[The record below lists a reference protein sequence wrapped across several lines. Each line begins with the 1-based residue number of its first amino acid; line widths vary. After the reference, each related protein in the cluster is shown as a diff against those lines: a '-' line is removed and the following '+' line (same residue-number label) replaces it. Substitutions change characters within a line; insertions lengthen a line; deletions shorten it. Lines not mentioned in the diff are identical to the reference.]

1 MSEKLT
7 DVMTCDVGFEDH
19 FAYALWHNGV
29 PFIHGRFDAIGS
41 GNRLMNTVV
50 AYKRKL
56 NVSFPS
62 MYVVKIKKVILEGI
76 EFWVTPRGIAG
87 RGDAVQIAYL
97 VGALIYVTLE
107 SGIECKVVDA
117 KEWRGQLTNKA
128 LNAVIER
135 HYGFKPVEHVREAI
149 GIGMNEMGLLHE
161 RFRRNSKM

>member
-1 MSEKLT
+1 MSNKL
-7 DVMTCDVGFEDH
+7 DGVMTCDVGFENH
-19 FAYALWHNGV
+19 FAYVIWVDGDPWIRDKFCTV
-29 PFIHGRFDAIGS
+29 GS
-41 GNRLMNTVV
+41 GNKFMNTIVAFRGRLKLYDISIQKVV
-50 AYKRKL
+50 
-56 NVSFPS
+56 
-62 MYVVKIKKVILEGI
+62 LEGI

-107 SGIECKVVDA
+107 SGRECKVVDA
-117 KEWRGQLTNKA
+117 KEWRGQLTDKA

-161 RFRRNSKM
+161 RYRRNS